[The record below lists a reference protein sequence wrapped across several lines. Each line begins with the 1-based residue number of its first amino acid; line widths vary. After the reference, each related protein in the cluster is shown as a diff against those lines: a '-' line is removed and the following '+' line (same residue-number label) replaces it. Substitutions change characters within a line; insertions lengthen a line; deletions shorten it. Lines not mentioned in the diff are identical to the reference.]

1 MLSWNKF
8 GQYFIKKELSF
19 HKPKIYIYIYIY
31 ICNLKEEGEIEMRG

>member
-8 GQYFIKKELSF
+8 GQYLIKKELSI

-31 ICNLKEEGEIEMRG
+31 SLKEEGEIEMRG